1 MFQLTK
7 KVGVDNNMNY
17 WLVGDSFSLK
27 TLIQEKHEQTM
38 FIQKALTS
46 TIICYRQILKAK
58 ELIRSNKE

>member
-27 TLIQEKHEQTM
+27 TLTQEKHEQAM

-46 TIICYRQILKAK
+46 TIICYRQILKATELKRSDK
-58 ELIRSNKE
+58 E